1 MTINYERALKF
12 QIPDVEQT
20 YTERDVMLYAL
31 GIGMGNDISDAGQ
44 LRFVYE
50 KDLHVVPT
58 MAVVLGESFDWTY
71 DPELGINQVMTLHG
85 EEYLTVHKP
94 LPTSGTV
101 VGQSRIVDIVD
112 KGEGRGALVM
122 SERKLYNKGNG
133 DLLATLKMT
142 GFARADGGFGG
153 PKRPTPAPH
162 ALPDRAPD
170 HVCELP
176 TYEQIALVYRLSG
189 DWVRLHA
196 DPDVAKSAGF
206 PKPIMH
212 GLCSYGMACHAV
224 LRTACGYDPAK
235 LKSFDCRFTAPVFP
249 GETFLVDIWIDGKIV
264 SFRSR
269 LKDRDVVAISN
280 GRAELV

>member
-1 MTINYERALKF
+1 MAIDYDRAMKF
-12 QIPDVEQT
+12 KIADVEQT

-31 GIGMGNDISDAGQ
+31 GLGMGNDISDPGQ

-101 VGQSRIVDIVD
+101 VGQRRIVDIID
-112 KGEGRGALVM
+112 KGEGRGALVL
-122 SERKLYNKGNG
+122 SERKLYNKANG
-133 DLLATLKMT
+133 DLLATLNMT

-153 PKRPTPAPH
+153 PKRETPAPH

-170 HVCELP
+170 HTCELG

-196 DPDVAKSAGF
+196 DPEVAKAAGF

-212 GLCSYGMACHAV
+212 GLCSYGIACHAV
-224 LRTACGYDPAK
+224 LRTVCDYDPAR
-235 LKSFDCRFTAPVFP
+235 LKTFNCRFTAPVFP
-249 GETFLVDIWIDGKIV
+249 GETFLVDIWVDGKVV

-269 LKDRDVVAISN
+269 LKDRDVTAISN
-280 GRAELV
+280 GRAELA

>member
-1 MTINYERALKF
+1 MAIDYERALKF
-12 QIPDVEQT
+12 QIADVEQT

-31 GIGMGNDISDAGQ
+31 GIGMGNDISDSGQ

-71 DPELGINQVMTLHG
+71 DPQLGINQVMTLHG

-101 VGQSRIVDIVD
+101 VGQRRIVDIVD
-112 KGEGRGALVM
+112 KGEGRGALVL
-122 SERKLYNKGNG
+122 SERKLYNKANG

-153 PKRPTPAPH
+153 PQRPVPAPH
-162 ALPDRAPD
+162 SLPDRAPD
-170 HVCELP
+170 HTCELP
-176 TYEQIALVYRLSG
+176 TYEQIALIYRLSG

-196 DPDVAKSAGF
+196 DPEVARAAGF
-206 PKPIMH
+206 HKPIMH

-224 LRTACGYDPAK
+224 LRTVCDYDPAK
-235 LKSFDCRFTAPVFP
+235 LKTFDCRFTAPVFP
-249 GETFLVDIWIDGKIV
+249 GETFLVDIWVDGKTV

-269 LKDRDVVAISN
+269 LKERDVVAISN